1 MCEVVWLSVCQSW
14 FAPLINIF
22 LQPTMSVRHYRPPRA
37 DHLDLHLGVA
47 RGTVQGSCTGVHT
60 GEKSTCVVCVCLCAI
75 AGRGV
80 RSVPNTA
87 EMDGGQ

>member
-1 MCEVVWLSVCQSW
+1 MCEVVWLSVCQR
-14 FAPLINIF
+14 APLIIIF
-22 LQPTMSVRHYRPPRA
+22 LQPTVSVRHYRPPRA

-47 RGTVQGSCTGVHT
+47 GGGPGQHRCAHWRKVYM
-60 GEKSTCVVCVCLCAI
+60 CVACVS